1 MCIFVSLKF
10 EKQKKIT
17 LDPHANPSPSLL
29 TCDPHFSNALAARDL
44 HFNIFM
50 NDLTYAIQECN
61 LVNYIDDTKIY
72 LSHQDPQVVE
82 VGVKKD
88 IDMVSGEWHVSK
100 PRKIPSTAARQ
111 DRL

>member
-1 MCIFVSLKF
+1 
-10 EKQKKIT
+10 
-17 LDPHANPSPSLL
+17 
-29 TCDPHFSNALAARDL
+29 
-44 HFNIFM
+44 M

-100 PRKIPSTAARQ
+100 PRKILQLGRTDYDMNIKCCKNMIPLSNKIKLLGFPI
-111 DRL
+111 DNK